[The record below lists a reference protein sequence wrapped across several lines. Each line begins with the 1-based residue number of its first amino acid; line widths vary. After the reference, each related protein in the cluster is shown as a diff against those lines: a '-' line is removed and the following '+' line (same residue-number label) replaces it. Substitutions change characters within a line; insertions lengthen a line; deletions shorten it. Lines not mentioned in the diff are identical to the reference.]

1 MSLVFQ
7 SPAWLWL
14 LALVPLVWFM
24 PRRLRDVPHGML
36 RSLCL
41 ALLVLGLAR
50 PALLSQGGAE
60 HHAIIVDT
68 SASVAA
74 DARAQAG
81 ARATALV
88 TGARGGERI
97 VRIDV
102 GDATASPLG
111 AALAAA
117 LREIPVSA
125 AGSVTVF
132 SDGLSTE
139 RDISREIAALSARG
153 VPVHV
158 VPLPA
163 AAGPPRPTALEP
175 TGLLRAGH
183 TARLRVD
190 LAGTGTADV
199 RLVGPGGEL
208 ARADGVVCDG
218 AVSVHLEIEPAEAGF
233 LPLRVVTGDGV
244 GSALARTVPVD
255 RPLRVLHLGG
265 RVGDG
270 GARLEDLLGAGFDLD
285 EQDVTP
291 GADRLASYDAIV
303 VDDRPVE
310 SLPDDEQTRLAA
322 AVSADGAGLLMCGG
336 GGVFG
341 PGGYHD
347 TPLGD
352 ILPVEC
358 AQKEEKRDP
367 STTLVVIIDTSGSMG
382 GTRVQLAKEV
392 ARLAIRRLLP
402 HDKVGIVEFFGAK
415 RWAAPIQPA
424 SNSIEI
430 ERALNR
436 LDAGGGTVILPAIEE
451 AFYGMQNVQTRFKH
465 VLVLTDGGV
474 ERGAFEP
481 MLRRMADEGMNVST
495 VLIGPEAHS
504 EFLVSMSNWG
514 KGRFYNVPNRFNLP
528 ELMLKQPTTARLP
541 AYRPGVQ
548 PVTAHGGPSWWGDVN
563 PASLPPISG
572 HVETVARP
580 GAEVLVETAA
590 GAHPVLASWAYG
602 LGRVTALTTEPVG
615 PGTATWR
622 EWKDYGRVLARVLT
636 RTATRSPPFLF
647 DLHRDG
653 GMVTVRAARVT
664 TRDVRPEVRTL
675 DASGEQSEPVAMR
688 QRADGIYTA
697 RIPAADGEDLR
708 LAAGAAGAPESRLVS
723 PAVAEHARELQV
735 DPRHALD
742 LVALAEA
749 TGGEVVELAGAAA
762 FRPRAAGG
770 LNARTATSLLPLAWL
785 LAILAY
791 LADLLHRRF
800 PRRFPRRAQ
809 EGVS

>member
-1 MSLVFQ
+1 VSLVFQ
-7 SPAWLWL
+7 SPGWLVL
-14 LALVPLVWFM
+14 LALVPLVWFV
-24 PRRLRDVPHGML
+24 PRRLRDPRHGIL

-41 ALLVLGLAR
+41 ALLIGGLSR
-50 PALLSQGGAE
+50 PALLSRGGAE
-60 HHAIIVDT
+60 HHTIVVDT
-68 SASVAA
+68 SASVAPA
-74 DARAQAG
+74 ARRTAGDAAAAIVAG
-81 ARATALV
+81 A
-88 TGARGGERI
+88 ARGERV

-102 GDATASPLG
+102 GHSAASPLG

-117 LREIPVSA
+117 LREIPASA

-132 SDGLSTE
+132 TDGLSTE
-139 RDISREIAALSARG
+139 RDVSREVAALSARG

-158 VPLPA
+158 VPLSA
-163 AAGPPRPTALEP
+163 ASGPPRPTALEP
-175 TGLLRAGH
+175 AGPLRAGH

-190 LAGTGTADV
+190 LAGTGSADV
-199 RLVGPGGEL
+199 RLLGPAGEL
-208 ARADGVVCDG
+208 ARADGVLCEG
-218 AVSVHLEIEPAEAGF
+218 SVSVYLEIEPVEAGF
-233 LPLRVVTGDGV
+233 LPLRVLTAEDDASV
-244 GSALARTVPVD
+244 LARSVPVD
-255 RPLRVLHLGG
+255 RPLSVLHLGG

-270 GARLEDLLGAGFDLD
+270 GARLEDLLGAGFELD
-285 EQDVTP
+285 EKDATPTAAQLEQYDV
-291 GADRLASYDAIV
+291 IV
-303 VDDRPVE
+303 VDDRPAA
-310 SLPDDEQTRLAA
+310 SLPDDEQARL
-322 AVSADGAGLLMCGG
+322 VSAVADDGAGLVMCGG

-367 STTLVVIIDTSGSMG
+367 STTLVLIIDTSGSMG

-402 HDKVGIVEFFGAK
+402 HDKVGIVEFYGAK

-481 MLRRMADEGMNVST
+481 LLRRMADEGMNVST

-548 PVTAHGGPSWWGDVN
+548 AVTAHGGPSWWGDVS

-580 GAEVLVETAA
+580 GAEVLVETSA

-622 EWKDYGRVLARVLT
+622 EWEDYGRVLARVLT

-647 DLHRDG
+647 DLHRVG
-653 GMVTVRAARVT
+653 GVVTVRAERVT
-664 TRDVRPEVRTL
+664 AHDAQPEIRAVDT
-675 DASGEQSEPVAMR
+675 AGEQSAPLEMR
-688 QRADGIYTA
+688 QRADGVYNA
-697 RIPAADGEDLR
+697 RVRAEPGKDLW
-708 LAAGAAGAPESRLVS
+708 LAAGVAGLPGSRLRLVS
-723 PAVAEHARELQV
+723 PAVAEAAHELQV

-742 LVALAEA
+742 LTALAEA
-749 TGGEVVELAGAAA
+749 TGGDVVELSAAAA

-770 LNARTATSLLPLAWL
+770 VNARTATSLLPLAWL

-791 LADLLHRRF
+791 LADVLHRRL
-800 PRRFPRRAQ
+800 PRRAR
-809 EGVS
+809 EPAA